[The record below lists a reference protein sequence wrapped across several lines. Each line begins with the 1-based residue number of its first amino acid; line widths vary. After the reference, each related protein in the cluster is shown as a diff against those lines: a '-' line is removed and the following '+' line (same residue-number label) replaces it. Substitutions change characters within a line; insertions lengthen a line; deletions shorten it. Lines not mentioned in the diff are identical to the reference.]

1 MSRCDLAT
9 FEAGSGKGAEHGMMT
24 LNVPSRRLVEQ
35 ESFKKQ
41 QTAFCVLTLF
51 VIAVLLLLHSLFA
64 SLLGT
69 PSRWVI
75 ALLGLSFSL
84 KVVELVWLQGQTGGI
99 TEKTLRVETALS
111 IAGLFL
117 LAIILI
123 FLTDR
128 DDAPYF
134 VLLAIPIL
142 HAAYHFGLVPTTV
155 TIGGA
160 IGVIFFWMH
169 HYFQV
174 HPPPLAGEYLEAG
187 MISVIF
193 SLMGFL
199 VWFLVTQLKRQ
210 QEKLTGNM
218 ATLEATREQLI
229 VEEKLAA
236 VGRLA
241 GNIAHEIRN
250 PVAMISSSLST
261 ASNPAVGPADR
272 EEMLQIAAKEAD
284 RLAHLTTEFLNYARP
299 SAPQRFSVLLGDLL
313 SYTADVVKAHA
324 ESRSVAISLSIAEEV
339 QIEADSAQVQGA
351 LLNLVLNG
359 IEATSASGQV
369 SLDAARSGAFVRI
382 NIANSGQPVPD
393 SDLPHIFEPFYS
405 TKPNGTGLGLA
416 IARRVA
422 QAHGGDLWVSCNES
436 GRVVFSMTLS
446 VLLHKG
452 NEKE

>member
-1 MSRCDLAT
+1 MSKRDLAM
-9 FEAGSGKGAEHGMMT
+9 FETGSGKGAVRGMT
-24 LNVPSRRLVEQ
+24 TVNVPSRRLLEQ

-51 VIAVLLLLHSLFA
+51 VIAILLLLHTLFA

-75 ALLGLSFSL
+75 ALLGFSFFL
-84 KVVELVWLQGQTGGI
+84 KVVELIWLQGQTGGI
-99 TEKTLRVETALS
+99 TEGTLRVETALS

-142 HAAYHFGLVPTTV
+142 QAAYHFGLVPTTI
-155 TIGGA
+155 TIAGA
-160 IGVIFFWMH
+160 TGVIFFWMH

-174 HPPPLAGEYLEAG
+174 HPPPLASEYLEAG
-187 MISVIF
+187 MLSVIF

-210 QEKLTGNM
+210 QARLSENM
-218 ATLEATREQLI
+218 AKLEATREQLI

-250 PVAMISSSLST
+250 PVAMISSSLAT
-261 ASNPAVGPADR
+261 ASNPIVGPADR
-272 EEMLQIAAKEAD
+272 EEMLQIAAKEAE
-284 RLAHLTTEFLNYARP
+284 RLARLTSEFLNYARP
-299 SAPQRFSVLLGDLL
+299 SAPQRCPVFLGDLL

-324 ESRSVAISLSIAEEV
+324 ESRSVAVALSLTEEV
-339 QIEADSAQVQGA
+339 RIEADSAQVQGA

-369 SLDAARSGAFVRI
+369 SLDASRSGPLVQI
-382 NIANSGQPVPD
+382 NIMNSGAPIPD

-422 QAHGGDLWVSCNES
+422 QAHGGDLWVSCNQE

-446 VLLHKG
+446 ALLHEGK
-452 NEKE
+452 EKE

>member
-1 MSRCDLAT
+1 MDDVL
-9 FEAGSGKGAEHGMMT
+9 EAGSWKGTVHGMMT
-24 LNVPSRRLVEQ
+24 VNLPSRKLLEQ

-51 VIAVLLLLHSLFA
+51 VIAVLLLLHTIFA

-69 PSRWVI
+69 PSIWVV

-84 KVVELVWLQGQTGGI
+84 KVLELVWLQGRTGGI
-99 TEKTLRVETALS
+99 TERTFRFETVLS
-111 IAGLFL
+111 IAEMFL

-142 HAAYHFGLVPTTV
+142 QAAYNFGLVPTTF
-155 TIGGA
+155 TIAGA
-160 IGVIFFWMH
+160 IAVIFFWMH
-169 HYFQV
+169 HYFQM
-174 HPPPLAGEYLEAG
+174 HPPALASEYLEAG

-193 SLMGFL
+193 SLMGFI

-210 QEKLTGNM
+210 QARLTENM

-250 PVAMISSSLST
+250 PVAMISSSLAT
-261 ASNPAVGPADR
+261 ASNPDVGPRDR
-272 EEMLQIAAKEAD
+272 EEMLQIATKEAE
-284 RLAHLTTEFLNYARP
+284 RLARLTSEFLNYARP
-299 SAPQRFSVLLGDLL
+299 SAPQRTPIQLRDLL
-313 SYTADVVKAHA
+313 LYTADVVKAHA
-324 ESRSVAISLSIAEEV
+324 ESRSVEV
-339 QIEADSAQVQGA
+339 VLLPTEPIQIEADSAQVQGA

-359 IEATSASGQV
+359 IEATSASGLV
-369 SLDAARSGAFVRI
+369 SMDAARSGPFVQI
-382 NIANSGQPVPD
+382 NIANSGRPISD
-393 SDLPHIFEPFYS
+393 ADLPHIFEPFYS

-416 IARRVA
+416 IARRIA
-422 QAHGGDLWVSCNES
+422 QAHGGDLWVSCNEE
-436 GRVVFSMTLS
+436 GRVVFSITLS
-446 VLLHKG
+446 APLS
-452 NEKE
+452 

>member
-1 MSRCDLAT
+1 
-9 FEAGSGKGAEHGMMT
+9 MMT
-24 LNVPSRRLVEQ
+24 VDVPSRKLLEQ

-51 VIAVLLLLHSLFA
+51 VISILLLLHTLFA

-75 ALLGLSFSL
+75 ALLGFTFSL

-99 TEKTLRVETALS
+99 TERTLRVETALS
-111 IAGLFL
+111 ITGLFL

-142 HAAYHFGLVPTTV
+142 QAAYHFGLVPTSI
-155 TIGGA
+155 TIAGA

-169 HYFQV
+169 HYFAV
-174 HPPPLAGEYLEAG
+174 HPPALASEYLEAG

-210 QEKLTGNM
+210 QARLSENM

-250 PVAMISSSLST
+250 PVAMISSSLAT
-261 ASNPAVGPADR
+261 ASNPIVGPADR
-272 EEMLQIAAKEAD
+272 EEMLQIAAKEAE
-284 RLAHLTTEFLNYARP
+284 RLARLTTDFLNYARP
-299 SAPQRFSVLLGDLL
+299 SAPQSCSVLLGDLL

-324 ESRSVAISLSIAEEV
+324 ENRSVVVALSLAEEV
-339 QIEADSAQVQGA
+339 QIVADSAQLQGA

-359 IEATSASGQV
+359 IEAASASGQV
-369 SLDAARSGAFVRI
+369 SLDATRSGPFVQI
-382 NIANSGQPVPD
+382 NIANSGKPIPD
-393 SDLPHIFEPFYS
+393 ADLPHIFEPFYS

-422 QAHGGDLWVSCNES
+422 QAHGGDLWVSCNEEDH
-436 GRVVFSMTLS
+436 VVFSMTLS
-446 VLLHKG
+446 APLHEGYK
-452 NEKE
+452 KE

>member
-1 MSRCDLAT
+1 
-9 FEAGSGKGAEHGMMT
+9 MMT
-24 LNVPSRRLVEQ
+24 LNVPSRRLLEQ

-174 HPPPLAGEYLEAG
+174 HPPPLAAEYLEAG

-313 SYTADVVKAHA
+313 SYPADVVKAHA

-382 NIANSGQPVPD
+382 NIANSGQPVPN

>member
-1 MSRCDLAT
+1 
-9 FEAGSGKGAEHGMMT
+9 MMT
-24 LNVPSRRLVEQ
+24 VNVPSRKLLEQ

-51 VIAVLLLLHSLFA
+51 VIATLLLLHTLFA
-64 SLLGT
+64 ALLGT

-75 ALLGLSFSL
+75 ALLGFSFSL

-99 TEKTLRVETALS
+99 TEKALRVETALS

-117 LAIILI
+117 LAIVLI

-142 HAAYHFGLVPTTV
+142 QAAYHCGLVTTTTTV
-155 TIGGA
+155 AGA

-169 HYFQV
+169 HYFVV
-174 HPPPLAGEYLEAG
+174 HPPALASEYLEAG
-187 MISVIF
+187 MLSVIF
-193 SLMGFL
+193 SLMGFI
-199 VWFLVTQLKRQ
+199 VWFLVNQLKRQ
-210 QEKLTGNM
+210 QTRLSENM
-218 ATLEATREQLI
+218 AALEATREQLI
-229 VEEKLAA
+229 VEEKLSAI
-236 VGRLA
+236 GRLA

-250 PVAMISSSLST
+250 PVAMISSSLAT
-261 ASNPAVGPADR
+261 ASNPVVGPAER
-272 EEMLQIAAKEAD
+272 EEMLQIAAKEAE
-284 RLAHLTTEFLNYARP
+284 RLAHLTTEFLTYARP
-299 SAPQRFSVLLGDLL
+299 SAPQHCPVLLGDLL

-324 ESRSVAISLSIAEEV
+324 EIRSIEVAHSPSEEIR
-339 QIEADSAQVQGA
+339 IEADSAQVQGA

-359 IEATSASGQV
+359 IEATGASGKV
-369 SLDAARSGAFVRI
+369 FMDAARSGPFVQI
-382 NIANSGQPVPD
+382 NVTNSGTPIAVA
-393 SDLPHIFEPFYS
+393 DLPHIFEPFYS

-422 QAHGGDLWVSCNES
+422 QAHGGDLWVSCNEV

-446 VLLHKG
+446 APLH
-452 NEKE
+452 EE